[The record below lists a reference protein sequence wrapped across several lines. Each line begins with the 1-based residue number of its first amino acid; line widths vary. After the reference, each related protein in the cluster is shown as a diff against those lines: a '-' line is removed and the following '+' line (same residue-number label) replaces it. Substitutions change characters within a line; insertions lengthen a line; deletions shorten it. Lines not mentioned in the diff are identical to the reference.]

1 MSVDKFKFVSPGVFI
16 DEIDN
21 SQVPRTAEAIGPLVI
36 GRTERGPAMRPV
48 KVQSFSEF
56 VEIFGN
62 PIPGGDGGD
71 VWRDGNKTSA
81 TYAPYAAQAW
91 LKNSG
96 PINVVRVLGN
106 QHTDANTAGSAGWKT
121 TNTPAHS
128 INAAGGGASGG
139 AYGLVLFGSASAG
152 TDTING
158 TLAAV
163 WYINDGSMHL
173 SGTVGMISGSW
184 NQQGAGLLVKSQGAN
199 HEFKAVRHNS
209 SGENVETINFNFSPT
224 SNKYIRK
231 VFNTN
236 PTLTNTSVTN
246 TAQQEDYFLGETYER
261 SIVEHVEGNH
271 PNASNSGASYGV
283 IVALGLQAATH
294 AGIHQQGMKAAQTGW
309 FFSQDLRPTAGGA
322 PTGGF
327 DISTHT
333 QQLFRLVALDGGA
346 WTSQNLK
353 VSIKDI
359 KASTNLDNPYGKF
372 TVVVRRMADN
382 DNREQIIEQ
391 FSSCNLNPN
400 SPDYI
405 AKKIGDKYVT
415 WDDYEKRHK
424 EYGNYAN
431 QSKHL
436 RVEMNADV
444 HAGATNAEYLP
455 FGVYGPVR
463 PKTITF
469 CTGSGGLA
477 ITDGL
482 KANAGAS
489 TGTAVTVA
497 NSFLLPMSSYNTTSS
512 ATAAGTWTSQVTSF
526 EAAKRTYTSF
536 FLGAMQPVTGTIRF
550 PSVPLRANTQTPPV
564 SNPKHAYFG
573 ADTTKSGSVKLD
585 KSNLD
590 TLRPLPSPMS
600 AQQFSP
606 GASTEYS
613 WQFTLDDLTSYTAG
627 GGAKWTSGSR
637 DAGTSITA
645 LSASYKEILDQG
657 FNRFTTVLDGG
668 YDGWDVSERDPI
680 NNTRM
685 GDNELNEYAY
695 YSVKRA
701 IDACSDP
708 EVVDFNLAAAP
719 GIYKPQITEHLI
731 NTCEGRGDALAV
743 IDIENDFKTNAENT
757 SGDQTNVGT
766 VDSAVASML
775 SRGLNSSYGCAF
787 YPWVQA
793 RDTISNRTLWMPP
806 SVAALGTMASS
817 ERKSELWFAPA
828 GFTRGGLTDGAAG
841 IPIVGVRQR
850 LTSEDRDKLYEADI
864 NPIATFP
871 SEGIVIFGQK
881 TLQATDSA
889 LDRINVRRL
898 MIHVKKEISRM
909 ASTLLFDQNVRTTW
923 NRFRGQAEPF
933 LMSIKT
939 RLGLTDFRVVL
950 DESTTTPDLV
960 DRNIMYAKILLK
972 PAKAIEFIALDF
984 VITNDGAAFED

>member
-139 AYGLVLFGSASAG
+139 AYGLVLYGSASAG

-261 SIVEHVEGNH
+261 SVVEHVEGNH

-400 SPDYI
+400 SPDYV
-405 AKKIGDKYVT
+405 AKKIGDRYVT

-864 NPIATFP
+864 NPIASFP

-909 ASTLLFDQNVRTTW
+909 AATLLFDQNVRTTW

-933 LMSIKT
+933 LLSIKT